1 MIPPDKPDSPKSSSE
16 IANKSIKR
24 FSVGVLAGLL
34 IAALQWGSY
43 IYFFDEQIPLYKGI
57 IFCLLLSII
66 CGLMTLKW
74 GYKTLESLIQLLG

>member
-1 MIPPDKPDSPKSSSE
+1 MTPPKSNLE
-16 IANKSIKR
+16 IANKLIKR
-24 FSVGVLAGLL
+24 FIVGVFAGLL
-34 IAALQWGSY
+34 IATLQWGSY
-43 IYFFDEQIPLYKGI
+43 IYLFDEPIPLYKGI

>member
-1 MIPPDKPDSPKSSSE
+1 MIPPDELDSPKSNLE
-16 IANKSIKR
+16 VANKSIKR

-34 IAALQWGSY
+34 FAALQWGSY
-43 IYFFDEQIPLYKGI
+43 IYFFGEPIPLDKGI

-74 GYKTLESLIQLLG
+74 GYKTLESLLQLLG